1 MSTLQER
8 IDSSTNSV
16 LTGKESISNAIISK
30 GVTPSGST
38 FSDLT
43 AGINSISVI
52 EEAPED
58 STLYGRK
65 NAGWSKV
72 SDEYLSKTNTT
83 AFNPTSNYHPATKKY
98 VDDNKFSGDYEDLT
112 NKPTIPSQY
121 VLPAST
127 TSVLGGIKVGYA
139 GSGKNYKVQIDS
151 GSNAYVNVPW
161 TDTTYTD
168 ATISSPGLMSASD
181 KSRLDKAV
189 VPTVLNTVS
198 SLTSIPIDKYNIK
211 FTYSRTSPI
220 AISFASTPEE
230 GAEYIISIYNST
242 SSNITQPIP
251 NATGWQSSATS
262 VTCPAGKITEVSIR
276 YIFGKYIVRI

>member
-8 IDSSTNSV
+8 IDSSTNSI
-16 LTGKESISNAIISK
+16 LSGKESISNAIVSK
-30 GVTPSGST
+30 GVTPLGST
-38 FSDLT
+38 FADLT
-43 AGINSISVI
+43 EGINSISVI

-58 STLYGRK
+58 GVLYGRK
-65 NAGWSKV
+65 DASWSKI
-72 SDEYLSKTNTT
+72 SDEFLSKSNEEEYT
-83 AFNPTSNYHPATKKY
+83 PTSDYNPSTKKY
-98 VDDNKFSGDYEDLT
+98 VDDKVVTYSE
-112 NKPTIPSQY
+112 
-121 VLPAST
+121 AT
-127 TSVLGGIKVGYA
+127 TSSA
-139 GSGKNYKVQIDS
+139 
-151 GSNAYVNVPW
+151 
-161 TDTTYTD
+161 
-168 ATISSPGLMSASD
+168 GLMSATD

-198 SLTSIPIDKYNIK
+198 TLTGIPIDKYNIK
-211 FTYSRTSPI
+211 FTYSSTSPI